1 MGGAVVL
8 TGAVVVAIVVVVVNF
23 VVVGEGAGVGVAGVG
38 DGPEVLQELPFA
50 TGHELK
56 QSRKAISVPP
66 SRLTLKPTTEP
77 APARLASQVAPDT
90 RRISVAFPSTE
101 IEAARTA

>member
-1 MGGAVVL
+1 VVSI
-8 TGAVVVAIVVVVVNF
+8 VVVVVVNF
-23 VVVGEGAGVGVAGVG
+23 GVVEGVVGVVVGEGAGEV
-38 DGPEVLQELPFA
+38 PEVLQELPLA

-56 QSRKAISVPP
+56 QSRKAISFPP

-77 APARLASQVAPDT
+77 PPPRLASQVAPDV

-101 IEAARTA
+101 IEAAKTA

>member
-1 MGGAVVL
+1 MVVPI
-8 TGAVVVAIVVVVVNF
+8 VAVVVVNF
-23 VVVGEGAGVGVAGVG
+23 VVVGEGAGVGVGEGAGE
-38 DGPEVLQELPFA
+38 GPEVLQELPLG

-56 QSRKAISVPP
+56 QSRKAICFPP

-77 APARLASQVAPDT
+77 PPPRLASQVAPDM

-101 IEAARTA
+101 IEAAKTA